1 MQRKSTIGPEEQQEA
16 WAKIL
21 TAIAPSRGSFGGA
34 RFASSL
40 FPLPE
45 LQQRAA
51 RSRRSAAGGLTCG
64 DPCSRTGLHG
74 IVPTESRGVENRAAT
89 RHGRHPGRTPA
100 VLAIAPQPCPIPERH
115 TRPRATAVVEMG
127 QPAIRIGWD
136 VTGHFGGRE
145 SSLPGRTHGGVW
157 GQRRAKPS
165 GDVAPASGWPDS
177 LYLRHTIPMSVFARL
192 EVVLP
197 AEDRGGFPGNVVAVD
212 LRGYLGDA
220 VPSSRRLSIHS
231 GVVDAPSER
240 RYPADRESGTLRPAR
255 LSGGSHLPRI
265 PANTDREDAD
275 PGVVWMRS
283 K

>member
-1 MQRKSTIGPEEQQEA
+1 MQRESTIGPEEQQEA
-16 WAKIL
+16 WAKML
-21 TAIAPSRGSFGGA
+21 TAIAPSRGSFDGA

-51 RSRRSAAGGLTCG
+51 RSRRSAAGELTCG

-74 IVPTESRGVENRAAT
+74 IVPTESRGVENRATT

-115 TRPRATAVVEMG
+115 TRPRPTAVAEMG
-127 QPAIRIGWD
+127 QPAIRISWD

-145 SSLPGRTHGGVW
+145 RSLPGRTHGGAW

-165 GDVAPASGWPDS
+165 G
-177 LYLRHTIPMSVFARL
+177 
-192 EVVLP
+192 E
-197 AEDRGGFPGNVVAVD
+197 
-212 LRGYLGDA
+212 A
-220 VPSSRRLSIHS
+220 VPSSRRLSIHP

-240 RYPADRESGTLRPAR
+240 RYPAGRESGTLRPAR
-255 LSGGSHLPRI
+255 LSVGSHLPRI

-283 K
+283 N